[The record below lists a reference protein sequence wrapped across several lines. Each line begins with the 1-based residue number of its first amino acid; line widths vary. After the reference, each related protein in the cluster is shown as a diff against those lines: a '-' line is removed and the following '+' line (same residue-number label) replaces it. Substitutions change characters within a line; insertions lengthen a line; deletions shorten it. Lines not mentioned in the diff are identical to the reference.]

1 MRGWNC
7 AHCARDRRADRLW
20 RTDDRQCGTGGRSRR
35 RQGRQQGRR
44 CRIGSARDG
53 KSVAPPGQLGACLST
68 PNSGPTA
75 HRARSLAR
83 RLALQALY
91 QIQINPLPWQDVQL
105 QFAADPEA
113 ERVDREYFRSLI
125 EGVAPHREAL
135 NSRLSGL
142 CEIPPQELDPIEH
155 AVLWLGLHE
164 LQSCPELPYR
174 VALAEAVQLAKQFGA
189 TDGHKFVNAVLDRA
203 AQETRPHEYG
213 RALD

>member
-1 MRGWNC
+1 MN
-7 AHCARDRRADRLW
+7 
-20 RTDDRQCGTGGRSRR
+20 
-35 RQGRQQGRR
+35 
-44 CRIGSARDG
+44 
-53 KSVAPPGQLGACLST
+53 PGDS
-68 PNSGPTA
+68 S

-113 ERVDREYFRSLI
+113 DRVDRDYFRELI
-125 EGVAPHREAL
+125 EGVAPNREAL
-135 NSRLSGL
+135 DVRLSGL
-142 CEIPPQELDPIEH
+142 CEIPPHELDPIEH

-174 VALAEAVQLAKQFGA
+174 VALSEAVQLAKQFGA

-213 RALD
+213 RPAE

>member
-1 MRGWNC
+1 M
-7 AHCARDRRADRLW
+7 
-20 RTDDRQCGTGGRSRR
+20 S
-35 RQGRQQGRR
+35 
-44 CRIGSARDG
+44 
-53 KSVAPPGQLGACLST
+53 
-68 PNSGPTA
+68 SGDSS

-135 NSRLSGL
+135 DSRLSGL
-142 CEIPPQELDPIEH
+142 CEIPPQELDPVEH

-203 AQETRPHEYG
+203 AKESRPNEYG
-213 RALD
+213 RAPD

>member
-1 MRGWNC
+1 M
-7 AHCARDRRADRLW
+7 A
-20 RTDDRQCGTGGRSRR
+20 
-35 RQGRQQGRR
+35 
-44 CRIGSARDG
+44 
-53 KSVAPPGQLGACLST
+53 
-68 PNSGPTA
+68 SGDVS

-105 QFAADPEA
+105 QFATDPEA
-113 ERVDREYFRSLI
+113 DRVDRDYFRELI
-125 EGVAPHREAL
+125 EAVAPNREAL
-135 NSRLSGL
+135 DLRLSVL

-174 VALAEAVQLAKQFGA
+174 VALAEAVQLTKQFGA

-203 AQETRPHEYG
+203 AKESRPHEYG
-213 RALD
+213 RPVE